1 MAELLTT
8 NPLRVTMRQLP
19 VYMMSTRLIIY
30 APSNLHRAAWQALLE
45 KQPRISVAGQAGS
58 PDELEHFRSG
68 EGTAVLIDV
77 PAPQP
82 SLMAQLG
89 TALPDSGLLVL
100 VANYEL
106 AEIVALLQ
114 AGATGF
120 IISDA
125 SVGDLARAII
135 ATGRREVV
143 LPPELATRALVAL
156 ARGEGIRERPDIL
169 LTDREQEVLALLAR
183 GLTNK
188 DIAQTLILSVRTVEA
203 HLRNIYGKLQ
213 VNSRTEATLWAINH
227 GIDTTPARDND

>member
-1 MAELLTT
+1 
-8 NPLRVTMRQLP
+8 MRQLS
-19 VYMMSTRLIIY
+19 VYVMSTRLIIY

-58 PDELEHFRSG
+58 PNELGRFRPR
-68 EGTAVLIDV
+68 EGTAVLVDV
-77 PAPQP
+77 LAPQP
-82 SLMAQLG
+82 SLMAQLR

-100 VANYEL
+100 VAKYEL

-114 AGATGF
+114 AGVTGF
-120 IISDA
+120 INRDA

-135 ATGRREVV
+135 AAGRHEAV
-143 LPPELATRALVAL
+143 LPPELATQALGAL
-156 ARGEGIRERPDIL
+156 ARGEGIAERPGIL

-213 VNSRTEATLWAINH
+213 VNSRTEAALWAINH
-227 GIDTTPARDND
+227 GIDSTPAGDDD

>member
-1 MAELLTT
+1 
-8 NPLRVTMRQLP
+8 MRQLS
-19 VYMMSTRLIIY
+19 VYVMSTRLIIY

-58 PDELEHFRSG
+58 PNELGRFRPR
-68 EGTAVLIDV
+68 EGTAVLVDV
-77 PAPQP
+77 LAPQP
-82 SLMAQLG
+82 SLMAQLR

-100 VANYEL
+100 VAKYEL

-114 AGATGF
+114 AGVTGF
-120 IISDA
+120 INRDA

-135 ATGRREVV
+135 AAGRHEAV
-143 LPPELATRALVAL
+143 LPPELATQALVAL
-156 ARGEGIRERPDIL
+156 ARGEGIAERPGIL

-213 VNSRTEATLWAINH
+213 VNSRTEAALWAINH
-227 GIDTTPARDND
+227 GIDSTPAGDDD

>member
-1 MAELLTT
+1 
-8 NPLRVTMRQLP
+8 
-19 VYMMSTRLIIY
+19 
-30 APSNLHRAAWQALLE
+30 
-45 KQPRISVAGQAGS
+45 
-58 PDELEHFRSG
+58 
-68 EGTAVLIDV
+68 
-77 PAPQP
+77 
-82 SLMAQLG
+82 MAQLR

-100 VANYEL
+100 VAKYEL

-114 AGATGF
+114 AGVTGF
-120 IISDA
+120 INRDA

-135 ATGRREVV
+135 ASGRHEAV

-156 ARGEGIRERPDIL
+156 ARGEGIAERPGII

-213 VNSRTEATLWAINH
+213 VNSRTEAALWAINH
-227 GIDTTPARDND
+227 GIDSTPAGDD